1 MHSEDPMNQAVE
13 HFKLQLSGLSGAE
26 RAELAYYLL
35 TSLEPED
42 APADAEW
49 RDEIARRVAAIQ
61 GGTATGRPAEAV
73 LADLRKQY
81 P

>member
-1 MHSEDPMNQAVE
+1 MNQAVE
-13 HFKLQLSGLSGAE
+13 QFKVQLSGLSGAE

-42 APADAEW
+42 AQADAEW
-49 RDEIARRVAAIQ
+49 RDEISRRVTAIQ
-61 GGTATGRPAEAV
+61 QGKATGRPAEAV